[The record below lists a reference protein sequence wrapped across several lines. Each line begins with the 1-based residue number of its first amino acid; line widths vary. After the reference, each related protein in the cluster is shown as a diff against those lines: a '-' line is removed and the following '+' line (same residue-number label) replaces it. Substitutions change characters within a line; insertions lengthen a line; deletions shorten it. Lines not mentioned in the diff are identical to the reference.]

1 MPSTQKANQK
11 VGRERER
18 ERREA
23 RPLWHGSHFH
33 KITLEMSVCSKFVHT
48 GKSNANLKSRFR
60 AGKDKY
66 FPTAA

>member
-1 MPSTQKANQK
+1 MPSTRKANQK

-18 ERREA
+18 DA
-23 RPLWHGSHFH
+23 RHGSHFH